1 MSCSCLVSLQL
12 NSKQLNNKQLNN
24 KHQMKIICIGRNYA
38 EHIKELENEKPTDPV
53 IFLKP
58 DTSILVKKQPFF
70 IPDFSNDVHHE
81 VEVLVKIDR
90 IGKHI
95 DKKFAYKYYNEIG
108 LGIDFTARDL
118 QTKLKEKGLPWEKAK
133 AFDGAAVIGDWVPIG
148 DIKDVNAIEFSLK
161 KNENIVQIGNTSHML
176 WKIDELIEYISKYF
190 TLKIGDIIFTGT
202 PAGVGKVEANDK
214 LTGFIEDKKMFSIT
228 VK

>member
-1 MSCSCLVSLQL
+1 
-12 NSKQLNNKQLNN
+12 
-24 KHQMKIICIGRNYA
+24 MKIICIGRNYT
-38 EHIKELENEKPTDPV
+38 EHIEELANERPSEPV
-53 IFLKP
+53 VFLKP
-58 DTSILVKKQPFF
+58 DTAILLKKQPFF

-95 DKKFAYKYYNEIG
+95 DPKFSHKYYSQIG

-118 QTKLKEKGLPWEKAK
+118 QAKLKAKGLPWEKAK
-133 AFDGAAVIGDWVPIG
+133 SFDGAAVVGDWV
-148 DIKDVNAIEFSLK
+148 DKSQFESMDALNFYLE
-161 KNENIVQIGNTSHML
+161 KNGEKVQVGKTENML
-176 WKIDELIEYISKYF
+176 WKIDEIIAYVSQYF

-202 PAGVGKVEANDK
+202 PSGVAKVSYNDV
-214 LTGFIEDKKMFSIT
+214 LDGFLEDKKLFSIR